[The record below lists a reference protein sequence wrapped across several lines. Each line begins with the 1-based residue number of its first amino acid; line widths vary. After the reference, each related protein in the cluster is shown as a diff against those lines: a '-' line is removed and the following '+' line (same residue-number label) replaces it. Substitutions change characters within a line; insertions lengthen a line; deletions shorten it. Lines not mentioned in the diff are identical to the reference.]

1 MLGDAWSCLLIAPF
15 LETAIHPW
23 RPQYIY
29 GDLSHA
35 LHSCVGQRLRTV
47 HGLPVWPSKCPMA
60 GRCPQL
66 LPIRPTLFPHHLSL
80 ERVPGTAILHLS
92 LSPTCKSPRPSWASV
107 DSLPI
112 MLMSHKA
119 SEGRKQ
125 SYFLYSAKSFSPH
138 STFRTK
144 VHGLLAWV
152 LSHPPRSRLGTGVL
166 GGTKA
171 VQCRYGKSESPTG
184 VVAT

>member
-1 MLGDAWSCLLIAPF
+1 MVLPPHSSFPGDRHTSMA
-15 LETAIHPW
+15 TTIHPW
-23 RPQYIY
+23 RPPYIH

-60 GRCPQL
+60 GRCPQP

-80 ERVPGTAILHLS
+80 ERVPGTAILRLS

-125 SYFLYSAKSFSPH
+125 SLAGSRACLPLK
-138 STFRTK
+138 
-144 VHGLLAWV
+144 LLATLHIQDEGAWATCV
-152 LSHPPRSRLGTGVL
+152 GPVPPSKERDRDRGAWGNKSS
-166 GGTKA
+166 A
-171 VQCRYGKSESPTG
+171 VQLRKE
-184 VVAT
+184 